1 MDAHEIIGR
10 LKTKISQGSTTI
22 KDIDSLNSIEEC
34 ITRYEELLS
43 RAPEEMLD
51 ESASA
56 MAPINIENINIYI
69 DKNKNEK

>member
-10 LKTKISQGSTTI
+10 LKTKISQGAATI

-34 ITRYEELLS
+34 IARYEELLS

-69 DKNKNEK
+69 NENKNEK